1 MISGNM
7 TTIEGGG
14 VEERQEGGAGSQ
26 PCVTLISSNGFSW
39 TLLNSP
45 GWPANQSS
53 WTAGRPYSSPAPAVG
68 RRPTGPGSWSGV
80 SAGGPEE
87 VRGGLSQTQQQPQDR
102 IISHIRSELRGK
114 EISWLLAFIFICI
127 MKNQLFISL

>member
-14 VEERQEGGAGSQ
+14 VEDRQEGGAGSQ
-26 PCVTLISSNGFSW
+26 PCVTLLSSNGFSW

-87 VRGGLSQTQQQPQDR
+87 VRARHS
-102 IISHIRSELRGK
+102 SSLRTG
-114 EISWLLAFIFICI
+114 
-127 MKNQLFISL
+127 